1 MEVINKHNTVQQL
14 LTVEQEVQRILNASR
29 NAKTAKLKQAKEEAE
44 KENADFNAQ
53 MEVDFQRKHAEGGGH
68 SGPLK
73 RIEQETEA
81 KIHHLKIDAARISND
96 IVRML
101 LEYTTVTN

>member
-1 MEVINKHNTVQQL
+1 
-14 LTVEQEVQRILNASR
+14 
-29 NAKTAKLKQAKEEAE
+29 
-44 KENADFNAQ
+44 
-53 MEVDFQRKHAEGGGH
+53 MEVDFQRKLAEGGGH
-68 SGPLK
+68 SGPNLK

>member
-14 LTVEQEVQRILNASR
+14 LTVEQEVQQILNASR

-44 KENADFNAQ
+44 KENADFHAQ

-81 KIHHLKIDAARISND
+81 FHHLKIDAARISND